1 MQGGQVWLAA
11 IRFGIFFVV
20 LMLGCQDSTT
30 QLRIPGWVFFIF
42 FWFRTMSV
50 LIMSD
55 SLPMPLAVAIS
66 CLISLIYLWYLY
78 DFGDDKIQ
86 FLKTWPGSLVSD
98 RFSGCQAAIKVS
110 VAGMAKPESAKP
122 SAIMDKTKSLTAQVA
137 ATPDGKTSESAW
149 NCHQCP
155 SIDLNQTSNRL
166 HVRCY

>member
-1 MQGGQVWLAA
+1 MQGGQVWLGA

-78 DFGDDKIQ
+78 DFGDDMIQ
-86 FLKTWPGSLVSD
+86 FLKTWPGREPGFRSIQWLPSCD
-98 RFSGCQAAIKVS
+98 QSQRGRNGEAWECQALS
-110 VAGMAKPESAKP
+110 HHGQNEE
-122 SAIMDKTKSLTAQVA
+122 
-137 ATPDGKTSESAW
+137 PDSSGSCYPKRQNIWKCMKLPPMSINWSESD
-149 NCHQCP
+149 
-155 SIDLNQTSNRL
+155 I
-166 HVRCY
+166 